1 MKQVIIALVTI
12 VSVASLATVG
22 TFAHFSDTEES
33 KDNYLETGSID
44 LQLGDT
50 KTFPPAS
57 PPYSVPDEDYG
68 DDPMGDSVIET
79 WHYLPGYP
87 GGMEP
92 GEPGVGNTLA
102 SRVKLQNVGDNEA
115 TSLIITCSNYNL
127 APETAGGPFDKD
139 TKMIIDVLVY
149 HNNFSYDL
157 LSLLKTKTGKDSVT
171 LDDWE
176 NLTDP
181 LIIYNPPVIGEEAF
195 LDMVVRFGDAGNEYQ
210 GCRTNMTLIFTL
222 K

>member
-50 KTFPPAS
+50 KTCPPA
-57 PPYSVPDEDYG
+57 PPSWVWDEDYG
-68 DDPMGDSVIET
+68 VDPMGDSVIET
-79 WHYLPGYP
+79 WHYYPGYP

-92 GEPGVGNTLA
+92 GVGHTLT
-102 SRVKLQNVGDNEA
+102 SVVKMRNVGDNEA
-115 TSLIITCSNYNL
+115 TSLVITCSNYNFS
-127 APETAGGPFDKD
+127 PTGPPFDDKD
-139 TKMIIDVLVY
+139 TKMIIDTLLY
-149 HNNFSYDL
+149 YNPSAQDL
-157 LSLLKTKTGKDSVT
+157 LPELRTLAGKSPGEEVT

-176 NLTDP
+176 NVTAPLT
-181 LIIYNPPVIGEEAF
+181 ISNPPAIGGEAF
-195 LDMVVRFGDAGNEYQ
+195 LQMVVRFGPAGDEYQ
-210 GCRTNMTLIFTL
+210 ECRTYMTLIFTL

>member
-1 MKQVIIALVTI
+1 MKKVIIALVTI

-50 KTFPPAS
+50 KTFPPAG

-92 GEPGVGNTLA
+92 GVGHTLA
-102 SRVKLQNVGDNEA
+102 SMVKLQNVGDNEA
-115 TSLIITCSNYNL
+115 TSLVITCSNYNW
-127 APETAGGPFDKD
+127 APDPVVGPFDKD

-149 HNNFSYDL
+149 HNNFSFDL
-157 LSLLKTKTGKDSVT
+157 LSLLKTKTGKDPVT

-176 NLTDP
+176 NLMDP
-181 LIIYNPPVIGEEAF
+181 LIIYNPPVIGGEAF
-195 LDMVVRFGDAGNEYQ
+195 LEMVVRFGDAGDEYQ
-210 GCRTNMTLIFTL
+210 ECRTYMTLIFTL